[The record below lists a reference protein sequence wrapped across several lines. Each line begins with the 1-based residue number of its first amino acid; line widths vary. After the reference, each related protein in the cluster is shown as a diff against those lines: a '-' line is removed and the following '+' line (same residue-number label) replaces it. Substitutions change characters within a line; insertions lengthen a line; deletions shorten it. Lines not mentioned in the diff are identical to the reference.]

1 MNKKIFIIIAI
12 IILIGAVVT
21 LFFIDTDTEK
31 ADSLSNKE
39 LQDLTSDHLDEA
51 LLELDQID
59 FEVST

>member
-59 FEVST
+59 FEIST